1 MNFPKKMRTSGVM
14 EKEIPYYVFDE
25 EGSAEAENSNGEAY
39 IDDDELKDLLLE
51 YLGDDVSHDEIQK
64 ILDAASDEGLSEEEF
79 DKLLDEF
86 ILKNK
91 K

>member
-14 EKEIPYYVFDE
+14 EKEIPYYVFVE

>member
-1 MNFPKKMRTSGVM
+1 MTRK
-14 EKEIPYYVFDE
+14 IPYYTLDE
-25 EGSAEAENSNGEAY
+25 DGNAEELISQEAY
-39 IDDDELKDLLLE
+39 IDDNDLKELLIDF
-51 YLGDDVSHDEIQK
+51 LGEDISHEEIQK
-64 ILDAASDEGLSEEEF
+64 ILDAASDEKLTEEEF

>member
-1 MNFPKKMRTSGVM
+1 M

-25 EGSAEAENSNGEAY
+25 EGFAEAENSNGEAY